1 MNANCEP
8 EPLAKTWRKK
18 MNAKQR
24 EKFARKGKRAPVIAV
39 MEQAGVHIALGRA
52 HQGPL
57 AQYGWPAENTE
68 HLSERVGVLG
78 QLFSTRSQTMDASRM
93 AAKNEK
99 LCIDNAK
106 AFINR
111 IRTAAPIVLSA
122 HPAPNVTE
130 NAFKIGVSLSCS
142 TPNHLKYLMRIRPF
156 VETLDEQLKPFFAGE
171 SPLEQLDAVK
181 SALEQSDALQET
193 LRGTL
198 PACTQEIIE
207 LNGEVFELIENMNR
221 VAKLAFQDNPEIA
234 AQFNKNLIQRA
245 TRSVRKV
252 EESEEAPEVSEVN
265 EIEEAV

>member
-1 MNANCEP
+1 
-8 EPLAKTWRKK
+8 
-18 MNAKQR
+18 
-24 EKFARKGKRAPVIAV
+24 
-39 MEQAGVHIALGRA
+39 
-52 HQGPL
+52 
-57 AQYGWPAENTE
+57 
-68 HLSERVGVLG
+68 
-78 QLFSTRSQTMDASRM
+78 
-93 AAKNEK
+93 
-99 LCIDNAK
+99 
-106 AFINR
+106 
-111 IRTAAPIVLSA
+111 
-122 HPAPNVTE
+122 
-130 NAFKIGVSLSCS
+130 
-142 TPNHLKYLMRIRPF
+142 MRIRPF
-156 VETLDEQLKPFFAGE
+156 VEILEEQLKPFFAGE
-171 SPLEQLDAVK
+171 SPLQQLDAVK